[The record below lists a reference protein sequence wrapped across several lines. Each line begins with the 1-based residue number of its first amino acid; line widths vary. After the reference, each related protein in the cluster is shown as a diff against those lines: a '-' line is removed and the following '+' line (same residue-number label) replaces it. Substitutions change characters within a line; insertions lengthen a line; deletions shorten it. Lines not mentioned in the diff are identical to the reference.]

1 MIIVLSNDA
10 NKKDVELIEVF
21 LKKFDLELNKI
32 KDFTYLVTGD
42 TSKIDEQSVK
52 NLEHVYSVHRITPP
66 YKLASRLNH
75 KEDTIV
81 DVNGILF
88 GGKEQVVIAGP
99 CSIESEEQI
108 NEIAK
113 LVKESGAKVL
123 RGGAYKPRTS
133 PYYFQGLGEIGLK
146 YLSDAGKKYGLSVVS
161 EIVNINDLDLFMK
174 YVDIIQ
180 VGARNMQNFE
190 LLKALGKINK
200 PILLKRN
207 PASTIEEWLLS
218 AEYIL
223 SNGNPNV
230 ILCERG
236 VKGFDKNTRYSIDF
250 GQIEALKTLTHLPV
264 IIDPSHASG
273 DYRYVPNL
281 VLASFA
287 CGVDGIMI
295 EVHNDPLKSVSDGAQ
310 TLKTS
315 KLKDLIDKGN
325 EISKI
330 IGRK

>member
-1 MIIVLSNDA
+1 MIIVLEKEA
-10 NKKDVELIEVF
+10 NKNDVQLIENF
-21 LKKFDLELNKI
+21 LKKYNLELNKI

-42 TSKIDEQSVK
+42 TSIIDEQSVK
-52 NLEHVYSVHRITPP
+52 NLERVLSVHRITPP

-75 KEDTIV
+75 PENTIV
-81 DVNGILF
+81 NVNGIEF
-88 GGKEQVVIAGP
+88 GGKEQIVIAGP
-99 CSIESEEQI
+99 CSIESQEQI
-108 NEIAK
+108 EEIARI
-113 LVKESGAKVL
+113 VKESGAKVL

-133 PYYFQGLGEIGLK
+133 PYFFQGLGEVGLK
-146 YLSDAGKKYGLSVVS
+146 YLSEAGRKYGLKVIS
-161 EIVNINDLDLFMK
+161 EIVNINDLPLFMK

-190 LLKALGKINK
+190 LLKDLGKVNK

-207 PASTIEEWLLS
+207 PASTIDEWLLS
-218 AEYIL
+218 SEYIL
-223 SNGNPNV
+223 ANGNPNV

-236 VKGFDKNTRYSIDF
+236 VKGFDRNTRYSIDF
-250 GQIEALKTLTHLPV
+250 GQIEALRTLTHLPIV
-264 IIDPSHASG
+264 IDPSHASG

-310 TLKTS
+310 TLKTT
-315 KLKDLIDKGN
+315 KLKDLVIKGK
-325 EISKI
+325 EIGKI
-330 IGRK
+330 IGR

>member
-1 MIIVLSNDA
+1 MIIVLENNA
-10 NKKDVELIEVF
+10 LEKDVKLIEDF
-21 LKKFDLELNKI
+21 LKKYNLELNKI
-32 KDFTYLVTGD
+32 KDFTYLVSGD
-42 TSKIDEQSVK
+42 TSVIDEQSVK
-52 NLEHVYSVHRITPP
+52 NLEKVYSVHRITPP
-66 YKLASRLNH
+66 YKLASRNNH
-75 KEDTIV
+75 PNNTIV
-81 DVNGILF
+81 SVNGIDF
-88 GGKEQVVIAGP
+88 GGKEQIVIAGP
-99 CSIESEEQI
+99 CSIESQEQI
-108 NEIAK
+108 DEIARIC
-113 LVKESGAKVL
+113 KESGVKVL

-133 PYYFQGLGEIGLK
+133 PYFFQGLGEVGLK
-146 YLSDAGKKYGLSVVS
+146 YLHEAGKKYGLSVVS

-190 LLKALGKINK
+190 LLKALGKVNK

-223 SNGNPNV
+223 KNGNPNV

-236 VKGFDKNTRYSIDF
+236 VKGFDKTTRYSIDF
-250 GQIEALKTLTHLPV
+250 GQVEALKSLTHLPIV
-264 IIDPSHASG
+264 IDPSHASG

-287 CGVDGIMI
+287 IGADGIMI

-310 TLKTS
+310 TLKAS
-315 KLKDLIDKGN
+315 KLKELIIKGK
-325 EISKI
+325 EIGKI
-330 IGRK
+330 IGR